1 MKHSVSILKFLQA
14 SNWLTYAAYTK
25 SSCTSVPAKT
35 ADVRCAYE
43 FIKTITTPSSC
54 SSKKR
59 RKRSIMEWA
68 ANIRQNTP
76 NLSPFFHTLTKGL
89 RRRQQ
94 VSSRPKQPF
103 SKLVYSSMKKV
114 VDTLWSNRLF
124 QEMRHKF
131 RENLHSQPKDK
142 LYDNLPNLFP
152 TLLGNR
158 IRRQFGAISG
168 VRIVLT

>member
-1 MKHSVSILKFLQA
+1 
-14 SNWLTYAAYTK
+14 
-25 SSCTSVPAKT
+25 
-35 ADVRCAYE
+35 
-43 FIKTITTPSSC
+43 
-54 SSKKR
+54 
-59 RKRSIMEWA
+59 MEWA

-114 VDTLWSNRLF
+114 VDKLWSNRLF

-142 LYDNLPNLFP
+142 LYHNLPNLFP